1 MIVGAGRVG
10 LNVGTLL
17 MKHGHEIALIEKD
30 KEKCEEASR
39 KIDALV
45 VNDDGT
51 QPSVLEEVGV
61 KNADVFVAATGKD
74 EVNLFASLV
83 ARDMGAKSIIARVS
97 NPEHREIFK
106 KLAIGHVISPE
117 LTAAT
122 YIEKLVM
129 RPGVADLAL
138 LGREDVEIL
147 EFQVRDESSLN
158 GKEVG
163 GVKADGF
170 LFIAIYK
177 NGDLVIPTGKTI
189 FEDGDRVLVLVKTEM
204 ASEVEKLFQGPM
216 AKAR

>member
-204 ASEVEKLFQGPM
+204 ASEVEKLFQGPR

>member
-17 MKHGHEIALIEKD
+17 MKHGHEVALIEKD
-30 KEKCEEASR
+30 KEKCEEVSR

-51 QPSVLEEVGV
+51 QPSILEEVGV

-74 EVNLFASLV
+74 EINLLASLI
-83 ARDMGAKSIIARVS
+83 AKEMGAKSIIARVS
-97 NPEHREIFK
+97 NPEHKEIFK

-147 EFQVRDESSLN
+147 EFQVNDDSSVN

-163 GVKADGF
+163 SIKANGF

-177 NGDLVIPTGKTI
+177 DGDLVIPTGKTI
-189 FEDGDRVLVLVKTEM
+189 FEDGDRVLVLVKTET
-204 ASEVEKLFQGPM
+204 AGEVEKLFQ
-216 AKAR
+216 AKR

>member
-97 NPEHREIFK
+97 NPEHKEIFK

-147 EFQVRDESSLN
+147 EFQVKDESSVN

-163 GVKADGF
+163 GVKANGF

-189 FEDGDRVLVLVKTEM
+189 FEDGDRVLVLVKTEV
-204 ASEVEKLFQGPM
+204 ASEVEKLFGAPK